1 MGLCASA
8 SGGAK
13 AGCPEGTDVPAGLP
27 YSEGPAAPT
36 SSHFPELLPEGTQ
49 VPFYFGIGSLSL
61 SPSKNKYCPS
71 PSYAWSLSDLGV
83 EQEVPHVLGEQEDQW
98 RRSGQARCVS
108 FTVGRGGARE
118 QSLAAG
124 PRKRTL
130 PLVPAQLPAKY
141 PAVVR
146 GKEGWSGNAAGAE
159 QLWNTLNRA
168 GSCGEGWGQEAGTGG
183 GVSTPPPAALWP

>member
-49 VPFYFGIGSLSL
+49 VPFYFGIGSLSF
-61 SPSKNKYCPS
+61 SPSKNKYRPS
-71 PSYAWSLSDLGV
+71 PSLSDLGL
-83 EQEVPHVLGEQEDQW
+83 EQEVRHVLGEQEDQW

-108 FTVGRGGARE
+108 FMVGRGGPRE

-130 PLVPAQLPAKY
+130 PLVACSAACQVPCSGERKGGLVWECSGCRA
-141 PAVVR
+141 AVEYL
-146 GKEGWSGNAAGAE
+146 K
-159 QLWNTLNRA
+159 
-168 GSCGEGWGQEAGTGG
+168 
-183 GVSTPPPAALWP
+183 